1 MAATLLV
8 VEDDDDVR
16 DLAVN
21 VLREAG
27 YRVLPAMNGG
37 IALVMLEQD
46 LPIDVLFTDIV
57 MPGDPDGF
65 GLAEE
70 AKKLRP
76 GLKVLYATG
85 FSGLSRAEGRAR
97 LYGTI
102 MEKPY
107 RPTRLLREIA
117 GLLGGAPQETARAQG
132 LSEQHSEG

>member
-1 MAATLLV
+1 MVATLLV

-21 VLREAG
+21 VLRDAG

-37 IALVMLEQD
+37 IALVMLEQE
-46 LPIDVLFTDIV
+46 LPIDLMFTDVV

-65 GLAEE
+65 ILAER
-70 AKKLRP
+70 AKELRP
-76 GLKVLYATG
+76 NLKILYATG

-97 LYGTI
+97 IHGTI

-107 RPTRLLREIA
+107 RPTGLLREVA
-117 GLLGGAPQETARAQG
+117 RLLASDEPSAQAQQEAPVHR
-132 LSEQHSEG
+132 